1 MGPDST
7 IERGE
12 WLARALMPPLLAGA
26 VLAGIYV
33 SALFDEPPGFS
44 LTMLAVIV
52 TLVYALAEALRWLSR
67 GLQRRWPWQQ
77 RFGRRLALQL
87 ALSLLLSAALL
98 LALYVPAKLAEIAA
112 GSNDTLEWPHLA
124 FTLLVAL
131 AFGGG
136 LALQQLVLDLLA
148 EWRRS
153 ERAAED
159 ARRQALRAELDA
171 LKAQLNPHFLFN
183 SLNALHALI
192 DQDPQRARELVLE
205 LSDVLRYVLREGAQ
219 DLVPLAQELDFV
231 RGWLRILAARH
242 GAALDVRIDI
252 DPAPGERLPPLAL
265 QLLIENA
272 VRHNRV
278 DPDAPLRLRLVRE
291 DGGVRVAN
299 TRQPRRSAEPGAGL
313 GLRNLAARCAAL
325 GLPPPRV
332 EQTEGEFRVWLGLA
346 RETQR

>member
-136 LALQQLVLDLLA
+136 LALQQLVFDLLA

-192 DQDPQRARELVLE
+192 DQDPPRARELVLE

-252 DPAPGERLPPLAL
+252 DAAPGERLPPLAL

-291 DGGVRVAN
+291 DGGVRV
-299 TRQPRRSAEPGAGL
+299 
-313 GLRNLAARCAAL
+313 
-325 GLPPPRV
+325 
-332 EQTEGEFRVWLGLA
+332 
-346 RETQR
+346 

>member
-1 MGPDST
+1 MRPDFT

-44 LTMLAVIV
+44 LNLLAVIV
-52 TLVYALAEALRWLSR
+52 ALVYALAEALRWLSR

-77 RFGRRLALQL
+77 RFGVRLALQL
-87 ALSLLLSAALL
+87 GSSLLLSAGLL

-136 LALQQLVLDLLA
+136 LALQQLVFDLLA

-192 DQDPQRARELVLE
+192 DQDPPRARELVLE

-231 RGWLRILAARH
+231 RGWLRVLAARH
-242 GAALDVRIDI
+242 GAALDVLIDI

-278 DPDAPLRLRLVRE
+278 DPDAPLRLRLTRV

-299 TRQPRRSAEPGAGL
+299 TLQPRRSAEPGAGL

-325 GLPPPRV
+325 GLPRPRV
-332 EQTEGEFRVWLGLA
+332 EQTDGEFRVWLGLA
-346 RETQR
+346 RDMPR

>member
-1 MGPDST
+1 MNRDLDSH
-7 IERGE
+7 RGE
-12 WLARALMPPLLAGA
+12 WLARALMPPLLAAA
-26 VLAGIYV
+26 VLAGVYV
-33 SALFDEPPGFS
+33 SALFDQPPGFS
-44 LTMLAVIV
+44 LTLLAVI
-52 TLVYALAEALRWLSR
+52 LAMVYALAEGMRWLSR
-67 GLQRRWPWQQ
+67 GLQRRWPWQD
-77 RFGRRLALQL
+77 RFGLRLGLQL
-87 ALSLLLSAALL
+87 ALSLLLSATCL
-98 LALYVPAKLAEIAA
+98 LAVYIPAKLAEIAA
-112 GSNDTLEWPHLA
+112 GANDTLEWPHLA

-136 LALQQLVLDLLA
+136 LALQQLVFDLLA

-153 ERAAED
+153 ESRAEE

-192 DQDPQRARELVLE
+192 DQDPPRARELVLE

-242 GAALDVRIDI
+242 GAALDVQIDI

-272 VRHNRV
+272 VRHNRIEQ
-278 DPDAPLRLRLVRE
+278 DAPLRVRLSRAG
-291 DGGVRVAN
+291 DGLLVAN
-299 TRQPRRSAEPGAGL
+299 TLQPRRSAEPGAGL

-332 EQTEGEFRVWLGLA
+332 EQADGEFRVWLGLA
-346 RETQR
+346 RDTQR